1 MRRKLLFFLGFTALI
16 TAAILLFQRDFDSEL
31 FFESFRN
38 VRPGWL
44 LASVAATFVSY
55 AIRALRWQILLK
67 SLKLIPLGSLVSATL
82 LGFSA
87 IYALGRAGEFVRPVW
102 IARKEEIS
110 TTGSF
115 AAILLERVFDL
126 LMLLLLFAL
135 SLAVVRLPIGAEEA
149 ATLLSQAAWVLLVIA
164 VSALGASI
172 LFEKYVPIVAGKLT
186 EGRIRSLLLT
196 FGEGLAA
203 TSNLRNLGLV
213 TGYSL
218 LMWLGLA
225 LQSWV
230 MLVGLGFDM
239 TIVAATLIM
248 VGSALGSI
256 AQVPGIGG
264 GFQAGFVFCLTGL
277 FSVPLETAIAASL
290 VAWILNYAPTIVVAA
305 VYMIWKGISTD
316 ELVAQEPSL

>member
-1 MRRKLLFFLGFTALI
+1 MRRKLLFFLGFTALL

-31 FFESFRN
+31 FFESFQN

-67 SLKLIPLGSLVSATL
+67 SLKLISLGSLVGATL

-102 IARKEEIS
+102 IARKEQIS

-135 SLAVVRLPIGAEEA
+135 SLSFVQFPSGAGEA
-149 ATLLSQAAWVLLVIA
+149 MSLLSRAAWVLLILSG
-164 VSALGASI
+164 SALGASI
-172 LFEKYVPIVAGKLT
+172 LFERYVAVIANKLSEGKMRRFL
-186 EGRIRSLLLT
+186 ET

-203 TSNLRNLGLV
+203 TSNFRNLGLV

-218 LMWLGLA
+218 LLWVGIA
-225 LQSWV
+225 LQFWL
-230 MLVGLGFDM
+230 MLVGLNLDL
-239 TIVAATLIM
+239 TLAATTLVL

-256 AQVPGIGG
+256 AQIPGIGG
-264 GFQAGFVFCLTGL
+264 GFQAGFIFCLTTFFL
-277 FSVPLETAIAASL
+277 VPVETAIAASL
-290 VAWILNYAPTIVVAA
+290 IAWIATYTPTLLVAA
-305 VYMIWKGISTD
+305 IYMMWKGISTH
-316 ELVAQEPSL
+316 ELVAEEPA

>member
-115 AAILLERVFDL
+115 AAILLE
-126 LMLLLLFAL
+126 A
-135 SLAVVRLPIGAEEA
+135 RL
-149 ATLLSQAAWVLLVIA
+149 
-164 VSALGASI
+164 
-172 LFEKYVPIVAGKLT
+172 
-186 EGRIRSLLLT
+186 
-196 FGEGLAA
+196 
-203 TSNLRNLGLV
+203 
-213 TGYSL
+213 
-218 LMWLGLA
+218 
-225 LQSWV
+225 
-230 MLVGLGFDM
+230 
-239 TIVAATLIM
+239 
-248 VGSALGSI
+248 
-256 AQVPGIGG
+256 
-264 GFQAGFVFCLTGL
+264 
-277 FSVPLETAIAASL
+277 
-290 VAWILNYAPTIVVAA
+290 
-305 VYMIWKGISTD
+305 
-316 ELVAQEPSL
+316 